1 MIVYHAPYSSKLG
14 TAPRLGQDAVI
25 VPVLPVK
32 GPLPDLLPQGPQPVE
47 PAAPAPAPAPQGPA
61 TITIGGKKVT
71 VASVVIATAIT
82 VGAFAVVGAAI
93 SSYNRKR

>member
-1 MIVYHAPYSSKLG
+1 MIAYHAPYSAKLG
-14 TAPRLGQDAVI
+14 TAPLLGVDAVI
-25 VPVLPVK
+25 VPVAPVK
-32 GPLPDLLPQGPQPVE
+32 ADEPGLLPQGRQPVE
-47 PAAPAPAPAPQGPA
+47 PAAPAPAPQGPA
-61 TITIGGKKVT
+61 TITIGGHKVT